1 MMVRIYVVSWDASW
15 YPSLP
20 ADQFLPLERQ
30 VRLAGASAEKVMQAV
45 AAYGLLRFGVRQI
58 LNLTEIP
65 ELTYGD
71 HGKPAFL
78 HIPSLH
84 FNLSHT
90 ECMAACAFAGTPVG
104 IDVERICPVS
114 PERAGRLQLPET
126 PGAFYEGWVERES
139 RIKCRGGQAW
149 EGRRAIPARG
159 KECYHPLPLGEAY
172 VAGVCVEEPDAIQV
186 EYVPV
191 EILFQ
196 SKILDK

>member
-20 ADQFLPLERQ
+20 AGYFLPVERQ
-30 VRLAGASAEKVMQAV
+30 ARLAGAPAEKVMQAL
-45 AAYGLLRFGVRQI
+45 AAYGLLQFGVRQI
-58 LNLTEIP
+58 LNLREIP

-78 HIPSLH
+78 HIPSLQ

-104 IDVERICPVS
+104 IDVERIRPVS

-126 PGAFYEGWVERES
+126 PRAFYEGWVERES

-149 EGRRAIPARG
+149 EGRHAVHARE
-159 KECYHPLPLGEAY
+159 KEYYYPLSLGESYA
-172 VAGVCVEEPDAIQV
+172 AGVCAERPDGMQV
-186 EYVPV
+186 EHVPI
-191 EILFQ
+191 EILFSQ
-196 SKILDK
+196 S